1 MGLQIYQSIIEYKR
15 YMIMDPVRNIST
27 YNGILVKKL
36 FNDTG
41 DLSFSGTSCLKCY
54 PVCIDFSDAAWLGFL
69 YVNC

>member
-1 MGLQIYQSIIEYKR
+1 
-15 YMIMDPVRNIST
+15 MDPVRNIKT

-41 DLSFSGTSCLKCY
+41 DLSFSGTSRLKCQ
-54 PVCIDFSDAAWLGFL
+54 PACTDFSDAFSGFL